1 MDLKDISPKETAVL
15 DLVHPID
22 KTPLKKDDGDPMSIT
37 LYGAETNAY
46 KKKMHELRRKFLLS
60 KDATFE
66 DGEEFALEM
75 LVAVTANWDIQL
87 DGKNPKCVE
96 KAIRDLYTAQP
107 WIRDQ
112 VDVFVHDRANFLSV
126 ASTG

>member
-1 MDLKDISPKETAVL
+1 MDLKDILSKDVATL
-15 DLVHPID
+15 DLVHPIE
-22 KTPLKKDDGDPMSIT
+22 KTILKKDNGDPMTIS

-46 KKKMHELRRKFLLS
+46 KKKMYELRRKFLLN

-66 DGEEFALEM
+66 DGEEFTMAM
-75 LVAVTANWDIQL
+75 LVAVTEDWDIQL
-87 DGKNPKCVE
+87 DGKTPKCTE
-96 KAIRDLYTAQP
+96 KAVRDLYTAQP

-112 VDVFVHDRANFLSV
+112 VDAFVHDRANFLSV